1 MKQFPVIWVACV
13 VPLMFWSCEEIIEWD
28 LDVDVE
34 SNVNIRFGGQVNPVQ
49 VESTLNY
56 EEIMPLSNS
65 GGAQGGDCWGDY
77 FFQFVSNNRLVRVFD
92 LSLKKMV
99 QTITIPETQRGFIS
113 DCHCNVVC
121 FGTEYY
127 DPDDSFPLI
136 YVSTGYTSEDGYAGA
151 LAYRITQDQ
160 GKFSITLVQTIKL
173 KTGSWTEF
181 VPAGE
186 FAYICHTGP
195 RIIYKMKMPQWQE
208 GDIALDPKSAIE
220 TYQFTPQQF
229 SSRNQDRLFY
239 QGRIVVASGVPG
251 SHEESVL
258 IFLNLEERERELIYD
273 FKESGLVNESESI
286 FVWRSDLC
294 VAFVDRI
301 VKLVL

>member
-1 MKQFPVIWVACV
+1 
-13 VPLMFWSCEEIIEWD
+13 MFWSCEEIIEWD